1 MEKEIIKQWEA
12 NKFKLENWFKNTKQS
27 EYANCIDIVEA
38 LFTYVIE
45 GYNTSEIHII
55 DDGNYQGTQLFLIHK
70 NICQPSMEDY
80 LITDTFY
87 GSCSGCDT
95 LMAISGYSDELPNE
109 EQVKD
114 YMTLAL
120 HLVQKLKRLK
130 D

>member
-27 EYANCIDIVEA
+27 EYANYIDIVEA

-70 NICQPSMEDY
+70 NICQS
-80 LITDTFY
+80 FN
-87 GSCSGCDT
+87 G
-95 LMAISGYSDELPNE
+95 
-109 EQVKD
+109 
-114 YMTLAL
+114 
-120 HLVQKLKRLK
+120 RLSYY
-130 D
+130 

>member
-27 EYANCIDIVEA
+27 EYANYIDIVEA

-70 NICQPSMEDY
+70 NIGQPSMEDY

>member
-1 MEKEIIKQWEA
+1 M
-12 NKFKLENWFKNTKQS
+12 
-27 EYANCIDIVEA
+27 VH
-38 LFTYVIE
+38 
-45 GYNTSEIHII
+45 G
-55 DDGNYQGTQLFLIHK
+55 
-70 NICQPSMEDY
+70 
-80 LITDTFY
+80 
-87 GSCSGCDT
+87 SGCDT